1 MGTDDDIIRN
11 GTLWQWL
18 NYEIVFG
25 GKLSSAY
32 EYTLI
37 GGKRLKAYWLV
48 GALVLAA
55 VVGWWV

>member
-25 GKLSSAY
+25 GLKAG
-32 EYTLI
+32 EYARV
-37 GGKRLKAYWLV
+37 GGKRIKAYWVV
-48 GALVLAA
+48 GALVLALVLA
-55 VVGWWV
+55 LLF